1 MRWLAGL
8 FLVAHGVL
16 HVVIWLVPTPAGAP
30 FDVHHSPL
38 LGNVRVV
45 SMVLA
50 VVCGI
55 VLVAAGVGVLAHWS
69 WWPQAAI
76 VGAAGS
82 IALLLLT
89 FTPWWLLAIA
99 IDIAI
104 VVLSWRSLAR

>member
-1 MRWLAGL
+1 VRGLAGL

-16 HVVIWLVPTPAGAP
+16 HMVIWIMPTPADVP
-30 FDVHHSPL
+30 FDAHHSPI

-45 SMVLA
+45 SILLA
-50 VVCGI
+50 VLCGI
-55 VLVAAGVGVLAHWS
+55 VLVASGVGVLAHWELVAS
-69 WWPQAAI
+69 GAI

-89 FTPWWLLAIA
+89 FTPWWLLALA